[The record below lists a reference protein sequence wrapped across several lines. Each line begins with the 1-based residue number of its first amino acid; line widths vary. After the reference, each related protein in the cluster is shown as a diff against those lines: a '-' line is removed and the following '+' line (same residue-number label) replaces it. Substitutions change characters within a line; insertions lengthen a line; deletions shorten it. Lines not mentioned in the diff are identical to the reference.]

1 MKLKALLLAA
11 VVACGVLVGT
21 AMPAAAVRCPAGSER
36 ENEDVNSYAECSLPK
51 PDPDKELVPTV
62 VHILNVIVGV
72 MAVVT
77 IGVMIV
83 GGVFFV
89 LSQGDAAKITRA
101 RNTILYGLVGLV
113 VSLLSF
119 AIVNFV
125 VINFFRGDSG
135 GSGAVTKPVTKPTG
149 TGPTPAVN

>member
-21 AMPAAAVRCPAGSER
+21 AMPVAAVECPEGTVRAGD
-36 ENEDVNSYAECSLPK
+36 DVGSYAECNLPV
-51 PDPDKELVPTV
+51 PEKELVPTV

-149 TGPTPAVN
+149 TGSTPAVN